1 MRPSKNEIEALTEK
15 ASGRKR
21 VLVQVLRSDSHPG
34 HRRRQETAVFALLA
48 VAALAVSCSAPP
60 AERADLILT
69 NAAVTTMAAARP
81 RAEALAVAG
90 GKILFVG
97 DNRKALRLRGGSTRV
112 VDLGGRMVLPA
123 FQDSHIHLVTGG
135 VELGL
140 CDLNGLGTKGEVLAK
155 VRDYAAAHPGAAWI
169 TGGGWDLPL
178 FPQANP
184 RKEDLDA
191 VVPDRPVALDSADGH
206 SVWVNSRALALA
218 GVTRETPD
226 PSGGRIE
233 RDPKTGSPTGTLR
246 ESAAGLIERLVPE
259 LEPADYIKGL
269 RAGLALAN
277 RFGIASIIE
286 ASAGPEILD
295 AYAALDGSGELT
307 VRVLASLTVDTGRGV
322 SEVRRLAA
330 LRRRYAG
337 LRLKATAAKIFADG
351 VMEPHTAALLEP
363 YVDRPGDR
371 GEPLLEPEAFDTLAR
386 ALDLAGFQIHVHAI
400 GDRAIRM
407 ALDAFEA
414 AGRANGFRDMRH
426 HIAHLELIDPADIP
440 RFQRLG
446 VAANFQAL
454 WAYADTY
461 ITDLTLPILGP
472 QRSRWLYP
480 IGSVARTGARIAGG
494 SDWSVSSMNPL
505 LAIQVAL
512 TRRGPD
518 DPPGEAWIPE
528 ERVDL
533 QTMLRAY
540 TVNGAWL
547 SHDERGRG
555 TLEAGKAAD
564 LIVLDRDLFAIPASV
579 IGRAKVLLT
588 LLDGREVFRDPG
600 LKD

>member
-1 MRPSKNEIEALTEK
+1 MLKIRSIAL
-15 ASGRKR
+15 
-21 VLVQVLRSDSHPG
+21 
-34 HRRRQETAVFALLA
+34 ALLA
-48 VAALAVSCSAPP
+48 AAALAASCGGPP
-60 AERADLILT
+60 VERADLILT
-69 NAAVTTMAAARP
+69 NAAVTTMAPGRP
-81 RAEALAVAG
+81 RAEALAIAA
-90 GKILFVG
+90 GKIVFVG
-97 DNRKALRLRGGSTRV
+97 DDRKALQRRGPSTRV
-112 VDLGGRMVLPA
+112 VDLGGRLVLPA
-123 FQDSHIHLVTGG
+123 FQDSHIHLIAGG

-140 CDLNGLGTKGEVLAK
+140 CDLNGLRTREEVLTK
-155 VRDYAAAHPGAAWI
+155 VQEYAAAHPDDAWI

-191 VVPDRPVALDSADGH
+191 VVPGRPVVLDSADGH
-206 SVWVNSRALALA
+206 SAWVNSRALALA
-218 GVTRETPD
+218 GISRDTPD
-226 PSGGRIE
+226 PAGGRIE
-233 RDPKTGSPTGTLR
+233 RDPKSGAPTGTLR
-246 ESAAGLIERLVPE
+246 ESAADLVQRLVPE
-259 LEPADYIKGL
+259 LSPADHIRGL

-286 ASAGPEILD
+286 ASAGPETLD
-295 AYAALDGSGELT
+295 AYAALDKSGELT
-307 VRVLASLTVDTGRGV
+307 VRVLASLYVDTDRGIA
-322 SEVRRLAA
+322 EIPRLAR
-330 LRRRYAG
+330 LRRQYAG
-337 LRLKATAAKIFADG
+337 SRLKATAVKIFADG

-363 YVDRPGDR
+363 YIDRPGDR
-371 GEPLLEPEAFDTLAR
+371 GTPLLEPEAFDALAR

-400 GDRAIRM
+400 GDRAVRM

-414 AGRANGFRDMRH
+414 AGRANGFRDLRH
-426 HIAHLELIDPADIP
+426 HVAHLELIDPADIP
-440 RFQRLG
+440 RFKRLG
-446 VAANFQAL
+446 AAANFQAL

-472 QRSRWLYP
+472 RRSRWLYP

-518 DPPGEAWIPE
+518 EPPGEAWIPE

-533 QTMLRAY
+533 ATMLRAY

-547 SHDERGRG
+547 SHEERTRG
-555 TLEAGKAAD
+555 SLEAGKAAD
-564 LIVLDRDLFAIPASV
+564 LIVLDRDLFVIPASE

-588 LLDGREVFRDPG
+588 LLDGREVFHDPA
-600 LKD
+600 LKY